1 MAAKTPL
8 TAVIQRFLPNLRYP
22 WLFLILASL
31 LVVDLVTPDPIPMLD
46 EALLAVLTFIA
57 ASFRTRTEDRP
68 PPRDITP
75 EEEEEDPKELSSG
88 DPQQ

>member
-1 MAAKTPL
+1 
-8 TAVIQRFLPNLRYP
+8 
-22 WLFLILASL
+22 
-31 LVVDLVTPDPIPMLD
+31 MLD

-75 EEEEEDPKELSSG
+75 EDEEEVEPKELEPG
-88 DPQQ
+88 DPQP

>member
-1 MAAKTPL
+1 L
-8 TAVIQRFLPNLRYP
+8 TAAIQRFLPNLRYP
-22 WLFLILASL
+22 WLFLILAGL
-31 LVVDLVTPDPIPMLD
+31 FLADLVTPDPIPLLD

-75 EEEEEDPKELSSG
+75 EDEEDA
-88 DPQQ
+88 